1 MIMAHSPT
9 ELFFEW
15 LSERPGPTRMAVAV
29 DGDRLLADA
38 ELLGKE
44 RLNDNAG
51 REWRVVVF
59 RGDDIS
65 FRRAYRH
72 ARSEKH
78 VLVILARSMS
88 ADSRINVSYLTDILA
103 LNEGGTPLDLSV
115 PAVFRELCPKIN
127 FPVPEL
133 RRFKDRL
140 LDRIADVPAAAKKII
155 ERWGR
160 PDDWGRG
167 QVAALVLLVHHPD
180 WSLTDIWPDELDP
193 AAAIAHALRVLWSV
207 PSNSP
212 DLPIVRELLHE
223 AARPQVKDHLF
234 WINQSVE
241 EIAAYLL
248 IRKFA
253 ADAKLQNPVVQLNGL
268 QVFPIEL
275 PLEKLEPL
283 ARKVIAQLQADPVA
297 WRALEKHAE
306 EFITPRCSEKLGS
319 VISSHPQETDA
330 AILTSPALLLPYVQR
345 RLLEFFAA
353 HQPDAQAREKEAEDG
368 NGPSLARRASVDLAW
383 VSECHSNP
391 AVMDDDD
398 YLSDRRKQCQALVRL
413 AGRVHQIENRLTETV
428 PQFDHADQMLD
439 WYVNG
444 GHHILEL
451 EAARSLHDWH
461 ECDDEKLRDA
471 AGHYLLGGDDE
482 VAPARG
488 SLVQRVRQRLDE
500 LDLTLSKFIAAAPD
514 KFASGPRSFVS
525 FIKDELGDDLQ
536 AILTGDSDRR
546 VWILIFDGMRY
557 DTWSSVIQ
565 PLLGEDFQISGQAR
579 FCTLPSYT
587 LYARRSVL
595 AGAPPS
601 EWVTGKNPASR
612 PEAQLFAEN
621 VGLAKHEIKD
631 KLRLVTD
638 ADTTKARTAMT
649 FQDKN
654 AKPLNILIYPISDEC
669 HDYRGDLA
677 AFNSKIRQDLL
688 GDRNT
693 GIRGILDD
701 LLRRVKPGDIILAT
715 SDHGFVELPPDSA
728 VTVTEREADSHQVT
742 LKDTVHYRYA
752 KHFTP
757 AQLPATVKV
766 DVANEPHSLCVGRT
780 WLKREGVGNT
790 ARYSHGGVSFSE
802 LVVPAVRLERVT
814 EKQASVVL
822 SNLPS
827 AVAVDEDQEV
837 EVTFTVRNQ
846 GNVDA
851 EFDVTVRSN
860 LDQLL
865 LEQHGSLSPAGS
877 QSLTIHVV
885 GAYRT
890 RAGGDTDSKGTLSA
904 IGIRLKHTD
913 QAGKWR
919 DAVDGSINIPVK
931 VHAKKTKLT
940 TDALAGFDDV

>member
-1 MIMAHSPT
+1 MAHSPT
-9 ELFFEW
+9 ELFFAW
-15 LSERPGPTRMAVAV
+15 LSERPAAARMAVAV

-38 ELLGKE
+38 GLLGKE
-44 RLNDNAG
+44 RLTDSAG
-51 REWRVVVF
+51 RDWRVVVF
-59 RGDDIS
+59 RGDDVA
-65 FRRAYRH
+65 FRRAHRH
-72 ARSEKH
+72 ARADKH
-78 VLVILARSMS
+78 VLVILARGMS

-103 LNEGGTPLDLSV
+103 LNEGGPPLDLSV
-115 PAVFRELCPKIN
+115 PAVFRQLCPKIN

-140 LDRIADVPAAAKKII
+140 LDRLPDVPIAAKKII

-207 PSNSP
+207 QSDSP
-212 DLPIVRELLHE
+212 DLPIVREMLHE
-223 AARPQVKDHLF
+223 AALPQVKDHFF
-234 WINQSVE
+234 WIDRTAE

-253 ADAKLQNPVVQLNGL
+253 DDAKLQNPVVQLTGL
-268 QVFPIEL
+268 QVFPIDL
-275 PLEKLEPL
+275 PLDKLEPL
-283 ARKVIAQLQADPVA
+283 ALKIVAHLRPDDAA
-297 WRALEKHAE
+297 WRILERNAE
-306 EFITPRCSEKLGS
+306 EFITPRCSERLGS
-319 VISSHPQETDA
+319 LISNHPQQTDA
-330 AILTSPALLLPYVQR
+330 AVLSSPALLLPYLR
-345 RLLEFFAA
+345 RRMSEFFANPVA
-353 HQPDAQAREKEAEDG
+353 
-368 NGPSLARRASVDLAW
+368 NGLAW
-383 VSECHSNP
+383 AAQFESNP
-391 AVMDDDD
+391 AVQADVAD
-398 YLSDRRKQCQALVRL
+398 LSERRQQCRALVRL
-413 AGRVHQIENRLTETV
+413 AGRIHQIESRLAETV
-428 PQFDHADQMLD
+428 PQFSHAEQMLD
-439 WYVNG
+439 WYVHS

-471 AGHYLLGGDDE
+471 AGHYLIGGDDE
-482 VAPARG
+482 LAPASG

-500 LDLTLSKFIAAAPD
+500 LDVTLSKFIASAPE

-525 FIKDELGDDLQ
+525 FIKEELGNDLQ

-546 VWILIFDGMRY
+546 VWVLIFDGMRF

-565 PLLGEDFQISGQAR
+565 PLLGEHFQISGSPR

-595 AGAPPS
+595 AGSP
-601 EWVTGKNPASR
+601 PASWVAGR
-612 PEAQLFAEN
+612 NPKSRSELQLFADN
-621 VGLAKHEIKD
+621 LGLAKHEIKD

-638 ADTTKARTAMT
+638 ADTTNARAAMT

-677 AFNSKIRQDLL
+677 AFNLKIRQDIL

-701 LLRRVKPGDIILAT
+701 LLRRVKQGDIILAT
-715 SDHGFVELPPDSA
+715 SDHGFVELAPDMSI
-728 VTVTEREADSHQVT
+728 TVPDQETESHQVAV
-742 LKDTVHYRYA
+742 KDTVHYRYA

-757 AQLPATVKV
+757 TQLPATVKV

-780 WLKREGVGNT
+780 WLKREGVGIVS
-790 ARYSHGGVSFSE
+790 RYSHGGVSFSE

-814 EKQASVVL
+814 EKRTCVEL

-827 AVAVDEDQEV
+827 VIAVDEDQEV

-846 GNVDA
+846 GNASA

-865 LEQHGSLSPAGS
+865 LEQHGSLPPACS
-877 QSLTIHVV
+877 RALKIRVV

-890 RAGGDTDSKGTLSA
+890 RIDGETDPKGTLSA

-913 QAGKWR
+913 QAGNWR
-919 DAVDGSINIPVK
+919 DAVDGSINVPVK
-931 VHAKKTKLT
+931 VHARKTKLT
-940 TDALAGFDDV
+940 TDALAIFDEI